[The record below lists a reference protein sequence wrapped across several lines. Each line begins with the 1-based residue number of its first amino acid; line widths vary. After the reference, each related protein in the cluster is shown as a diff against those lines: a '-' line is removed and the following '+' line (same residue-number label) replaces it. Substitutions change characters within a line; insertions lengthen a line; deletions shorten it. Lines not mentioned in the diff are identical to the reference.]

1 MLCRL
6 SLGLLAFA
14 ISIASLSAIAFRTYA
29 IAEDDPLVHMGDIGQ
44 QRSPLGWGIWIRS
57 AAEKVRR
64 SRRDEGMTSTHL
76 PSMKLSF

>member
-6 SLGLLAFA
+6 SLGLLASA
-14 ISIASLSAIAFRTYA
+14 ISIASLSAIAFRNDA
-29 IAEDDPLVHMGDIGQ
+29 IAEGDPLVHMGDIGQ

-64 SRRDEGMTSTHL
+64 SRKDGWMTSTDL
-76 PSMKLSF
+76 PNMKLSF